1 MLKHFSAMILLAALN
16 WPAFAVEERHG
27 VVVGEVLKLDAIA
40 RTVVVKSADG
50 TSHAFRFLERTAVH
64 GGRDVAAGSKDVFRG
79 LREGSQVAVHYTV
92 KGTEETAE
100 EVDRI
105 GKDGLKAADVTVVH
119 LDRAA
124 KTLAV
129 KTADGTEETFR
140 LTGRA
145 VTDAGEEIGKGA
157 EKSVKGTVYYT
168 DEAGHRIGHFFKRA
182 L

>member
-1 MLKHFSAMILLAALN
+1 MFKRLYAMILLAALH
-16 WPAFAVEERHG
+16 WPVFAVEERHG
-27 VVVGEVLKLDAIA
+27 VVVGEVLKLDAVA
-40 RTVVVKSADG
+40 RTVIVKTADG
-50 TSHAFRFLERTAVH
+50 TAHAFHFLERTAID
-64 GGRDVAAGSKDVFRG
+64 GGRDVVAGSKDVFRG

-119 LDRAA
+119 LDRGA

-145 VTDAGEEIGKGA
+145 MTDAGEEIGKGT
-157 EKSVKGTVYYT
+157 EKSIKGTIYYT
-168 DEAGHRIGHFFKRA
+168 DEAGHKLGHFFKRT